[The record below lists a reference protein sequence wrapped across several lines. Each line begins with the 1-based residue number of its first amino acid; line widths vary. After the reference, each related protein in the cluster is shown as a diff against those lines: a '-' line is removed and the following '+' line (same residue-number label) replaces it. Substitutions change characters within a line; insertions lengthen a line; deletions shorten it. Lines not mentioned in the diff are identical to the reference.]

1 MISNIW
7 IVLDVL
13 VHYWF
18 RTSCVL
24 ATELLLLRCCLINCG
39 VFSFLTSSVPPTK
52 IPGSIYKVKKLP
64 TLHLVSSAPRSLR
77 FELGIPFL

>member
-1 MISNIW
+1 M
-7 IVLDVL
+7 L
-13 VHYWF
+13 
-18 RTSCVL
+18 
-24 ATELLLLRCCLINCG
+24 LINCG